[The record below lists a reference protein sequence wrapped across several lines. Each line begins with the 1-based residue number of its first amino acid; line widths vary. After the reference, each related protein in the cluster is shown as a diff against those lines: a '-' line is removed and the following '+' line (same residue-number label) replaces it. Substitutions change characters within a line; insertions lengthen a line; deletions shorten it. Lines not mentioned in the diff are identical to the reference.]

1 MTIVRKR
8 IVRYEGEPLPESVIR
23 EVEEACKRPIV
34 YDEDCPEESYE
45 YMAEMLEK
53 SKAWREER
61 KRKREAQ
68 RQRQTLS
75 LDVLP
80 STARVAEQYGE
91 GFMARL
97 LDLAVQD
104 ESLMQKCL

>member
-1 MTIVRKR
+1 MAIVRK
-8 IVRYEGEPLPESVIR
+8 IIYEGMKPTPEQIR
-23 EVEEACKRPIV
+23 EVEEAYKRPIV

-75 LDVLP
+75 LNVLP
-80 STARVAEQYGE
+80 ATARVAEQYGE

-104 ESLMQKCL
+104 EALMQKCL